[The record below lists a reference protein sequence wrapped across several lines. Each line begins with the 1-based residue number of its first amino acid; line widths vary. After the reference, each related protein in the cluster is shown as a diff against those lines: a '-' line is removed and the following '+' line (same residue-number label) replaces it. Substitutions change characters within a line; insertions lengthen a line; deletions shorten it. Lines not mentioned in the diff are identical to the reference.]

1 MKQPIKLFELWQETI
16 DVLTHDGLLLCSV
29 NSKGVSNVMTIGWMT
44 GGEIWSK
51 PIIIVL
57 VRPSR
62 WTYSRLAEV
71 PEFTVNVLPPNLM
84 DAVQYCGTASGRNGE
99 KFTHTKLKPV
109 AAQNVRAPII
119 EQGVVH
125 YECRVLH
132 KNDVVPGAL
141 VQAILDDA
149 YAQGDFHRLYFG
161 EIVAAYADEDAAQ
174 RLSKLAAGVLPV
186 ARP

>member
-16 DVLTHDGLLLCSV
+16 DVLTRDGLLLCSV

-84 DAVQYCGTASGRNGE
+84 DAVQYCGTASGRNGD
-99 KFTHTKLKPV
+99 KFAHTRLKPV
-109 AAQNVRAPII
+109 AAQHVRAPII
-119 EQGVVH
+119 EQGLVH
-125 YECRVLH
+125 YECRVVHTNEVIPIHL
-132 KNDVVPGAL
+132 A
-141 VQAILDDA
+141 DDIKESA
-149 YAQGDFHRLYFG
+149 YKKGDYHRIYFG
-161 EIVAAYADEDAAQ
+161 EVLAAYATPDAREQ
-174 RLSKLAAGVLPV
+174 LR
-186 ARP
+186 RPSP